1 MFNLDLSLEH
11 RYEMLKRKKQYPLFE
26 IPGSATDLEEKAAKP
41 QILRSLD
48 SEYMSACRFFL
59 IAIPG

>member
-26 IPGSATDLEEKAAKP
+26 IPGSATDSEEKVAKP
-41 QILRSLD
+41 
-48 SEYMSACRFFL
+48 L
-59 IAIPG
+59 I